1 MAKYIRTYSNN
12 SEYEADNSKEYPHVG
27 YIEDTKEV
35 KYINEQQTASVGDIL
50 YYAGGKIK
58 ATSPE
63 GWSDSIGTPI
73 AVVAIPASETADGKC
88 RGVSLC
94 NMSYKTPQTGTL
106 GTGDSNASTNG
117 TNLRWGKTS
126 MDVDGIPNYTSE
138 DNAKTD
144 MDGKANTAAL
154 VNLSAIKYTYES
166 GEFANDAANYPAA
179 FACHLF
185 STEGTD
191 KGDWYLPA
199 LGELYTG
206 LQTNKSIVSASLAAL
221 GDKAVG
227 LIDGGSSLGLWCWSS
242 SEYNTSNAWYL
253 NGNGNVNYTN
263 RRIATDNIRVRAFAA
278 FDF

>member
-1 MAKYIRTYSNN
+1 MKYIKTYADN
-12 SEYEADNSKEYPHVG
+12 SEYEADKAKKYPHVG

-58 ATSPE
+58 STNPE
-63 GWSDSIGTPI
+63 GWSDSLGTPI
-73 AVVAIPASETADGKC
+73 AVVAIASSETADGKC

-154 VNLSAIKYTYES
+154 VNLSAIKNSYSS
-166 GEFANDAANYPAA
+166 GEFANDGANYPAA

-185 STEGTD
+185 STQGTSQ
-191 KGDWYLPA
+191 GDWYLPA
-199 LGELYTG
+199 MGELYAG
-206 LQTNKSIVSASLAAL
+206 LWTNKSIVSASLAAL

-227 LIDGGSSLGLWCWSS
+227 LVDGGSSLGLWCWSS